1 MSSFCDEVRGRRREI
16 LRVEVLVR
24 GVDDAQRV
32 DSGLE
37 MKAFCKS
44 LGSLWPDMR
53 GLPRASDERATWGER
68 AASMRCA
75 RVRRRMSKVLRSF
88 VTTILDVGGGSQ
100 INSTVEWC
108 IQVSDTNIS
117 PIITAITS

>member
-1 MSSFCDEVRGRRREI
+1 
-16 LRVEVLVR
+16 
-24 GVDDAQRV
+24 
-32 DSGLE
+32 
-37 MKAFCKS
+37 
-44 LGSLWPDMR
+44 MR
-53 GLPRASDERATWGER
+53 Y
-68 AASMRCA
+68 A